1 MISVIIPTY
10 NDGAYLDACLDSIRS
25 QQLNGQTIE
34 VIVVDDGSE
43 EKELRSEGVKE
54 LRSEGV
60 TFIRQEHAGQSAA
73 RNRGL
78 QAAKGEFIVFVDA
91 DDRLEPD
98 WMARH
103 LEAIDGV
110 EYVQS
115 GYVRSEGVKE
125 LRSEG
130 VKELRSEG
138 VIFIRQEHA
147 GQSAARNRG
156 LQAAKGEFIV
166 FVDADDRLEP
176 DWMARHLSAIEGVDY
191 VQSGYKRVKCQ
202 MTIPSDRAL
211 QEQRNVK
218 CQMSN
223 IKSPINQYQFTSPCM
238 RLYRREAIEGMRF
251 EEGMIYE
258 DVLWSVDLW
267 QRNLKCRMIP
277 YAGYLYTLNPKSTT
291 SRPHPDAQ
299 QKLFQALR
307 ERAHNA
313 PLRHKLRIYYTIL
326 RLKIHFIKLKIEN

>member
-43 EKELRSEGVKE
+43 GKELRSEGVKE

-60 TFIRQEHAGQSAA
+60 KESRSEGVKELRSEGVILLHQEHAGQSAA

-98 WMARH
+98 WMA
-103 LEAIDGV
+103 
-110 EYVQS
+110 Q
-115 GYVRSEGVKE
+115 
-125 LRSEG
+125 
-130 VKELRSEG
+130 
-138 VIFIRQEHA
+138 
-147 GQSAARNRG
+147 
-156 LQAAKGEFIV
+156 
-166 FVDADDRLEP
+166 
-176 DWMARHLSAIEGVDY
+176 HLSAIEGVDY
-191 VQSGYKRVKCQ
+191 VQSGYTRTAPLLDRCAVRPAEGLKDRCADRH
-202 MTIPSDRAL
+202 IPHHRW
-211 QEQRNVK
+211 
-218 CQMSN
+218 
-223 IKSPINQYQFTSPCM
+223 QFTSPCM
-238 RLYRREAIEGMRF
+238 RMYRREAIEGMRF

>member
-43 EKELRSEGVKE
+43 GKELRSEGVKE
-54 LRSEGV
+54 
-60 TFIRQEHAGQSAA
+60 F
-73 RNRGL
+73 
-78 QAAKGEFIVFVDA
+78 
-91 DDRLEPD
+91 
-98 WMARH
+98 
-103 LEAIDGV
+103 
-110 EYVQS
+110 
-115 GYVRSEGVKE
+115 
-125 LRSEG
+125 
-130 VKELRSEG
+130 RSEG

-176 DWMARHLSAIEGVDY
+176 DWMAQHLSAIEGVDY
-191 VQSGYKRVKCQ
+191 VQSGYTRTAALLDRCAVRPAEGLKDRCADRH
-202 MTIPSDRAL
+202 IPRH
-211 QEQRNVK
+211 RW
-218 CQMSN
+218 
-223 IKSPINQYQFTSPCM
+223 QFTSPCM
-238 RLYRREAIEGMRF
+238 RMYRREAIEGMRF

-291 SRPHPDAQ
+291 SRPHPEAEKRVLQ
-299 QKLFQALR
+299 ELHKRLKALSPFAFR
-307 ERAHNA
+307 PFAII
-313 PLRHKLRIYYTIL
+313 LYTIL
-326 RLKIHFIKLKIEN
+326 RLKLHFRKLKIERKKAISHHGHGLAIRKKTEIIVRAERDKNAEC

>member
-43 EKELRSEGVKE
+43 EKELRSEGV
-54 LRSEGV
+54 
-60 TFIRQEHAGQSAA
+60 TFIRQEQSAA

-98 WMARH
+98 WMA
-103 LEAIDGV
+103 
-110 EYVQS
+110 Q
-115 GYVRSEGVKE
+115 
-125 LRSEG
+125 
-130 VKELRSEG
+130 
-138 VIFIRQEHA
+138 
-147 GQSAARNRG
+147 
-156 LQAAKGEFIV
+156 
-166 FVDADDRLEP
+166 
-176 DWMARHLSAIEGVDY
+176 HLSAIEGVDY
-191 VQSGYKRVKCQ
+191 VQSGYKRVK
-202 MTIPSDRAL
+202 R
-211 QEQRNVK
+211 QEDKNEL
-218 CQMSN
+218 S
-223 IKSPINQYQFTSPCM
+223 IINYQLSITKYQFTSPCM

-267 QRNLKCRMIP
+267 QRDLKCRMIP

-291 SRPHPDAQ
+291 SRPHPDAEKRVLQ
-299 QKLFQALR
+299 ELHKRLKALSPFAFR
-307 ERAHNA
+307 PFAII
-313 PLRHKLRIYYTIL
+313 LYTIL
-326 RLKIHFIKLKIEN
+326 RLKIHFRKLKIDI

>member
-60 TFIRQEHAGQSAA
+60 KELRSEGVTFIRQEHAGQSAA

-98 WMARH
+98 WMA
-103 LEAIDGV
+103 
-110 EYVQS
+110 Q
-115 GYVRSEGVKE
+115 
-125 LRSEG
+125 
-130 VKELRSEG
+130 
-138 VIFIRQEHA
+138 
-147 GQSAARNRG
+147 
-156 LQAAKGEFIV
+156 
-166 FVDADDRLEP
+166 
-176 DWMARHLSAIEGVDY
+176 HLSAIEGVDY
-191 VQSGYKRVKCQ
+191 VQSGYRRVK
-202 MTIPSDRAL
+202 R
-211 QEQRNVK
+211 QEDKNEL
-218 CQMSN
+218 S
-223 IKSPINQYQFTSPCM
+223 IINYQLSITKYRFTSPCM
-238 RLYRREAIEGMRF
+238 RMYRREAIEGMRF

-267 QRNLKCRMIP
+267 QRNLKCRMIL

-291 SRPHPDAQ
+291 SRPHPEAEKRVLQ
-299 QKLFQALR
+299 ELHKRLKALSPFAFR
-307 ERAHNA
+307 PFAII
-313 PLRHKLRIYYTIL
+313 LYTIL
-326 RLKIHFIKLKIEN
+326 RLKLHFRKFKIDI